1 MERFCT
7 QTIKVPFQNRTFFS
21 SETFVKL
28 PRSGNAISKIRLVLD
43 VNFVN
48 TFEEEIIKEAELI
61 IDGNSTEKLY
71 GEFMHVENQLITP
84 IEKRALLSNL
94 LCSVSP
100 GTVYLDLS
108 FACVKNKLFELSDDT
123 YLRLLFNQ
131 NGSTDELFGY
141 LLVDYLVT
149 ESIPKE
155 PYFQKNRKVSSLP
168 VFSESPIRLVVDTY
182 IPGSVYELF
191 FTVKDTSTN
200 EYVDALK
207 NVRLLIG
214 DKERFNLSGYILR
227 YIEPLKVYGRVSQKF
242 PVYVY
247 SFRLEENSYGQTNLT
262 DHQRFIFDFFD
273 NDKSYITTIWAQSRD
288 FFYKNM
294 RTKSVFTSDELVL
307 SSSVTTVSSYKT
319 IDIDASYTFYA
330 RSAEVSYSSSVD
342 VQNVT
347 VESTNAPDY
356 TITQNSITFTNID
369 SLDGDY
375 YANVVFS
382 SEGFADTTCYFR
394 FKSPTVMNNYIN
406 DQGTGFSDV
415 FFTGNPSTVI
425 DGAQRFNVYS
435 GNTLNGVST
444 PVNGISSVVIDQY
457 RNFLISNSTVVTKS
471 GGYTVSGDRYY
482 GVPSAY
488 FGTEIIPSTNVFY
501 TYTNNSLVNTNTINY
516 ARIHCCY
523 VDKNSN
529 VYVSGTTYDSSPVV
543 FDGSTTINKGT
554 GIKSFYAKY
563 TTGSKYVYSIFINES
578 SGPTKL
584 AVSSSG
590 PVLMFPVTSSSTLF
604 AMNAQYQYA
613 SPGVSVVQFDANG
626 NRIWAYNVTASSV
639 TLGMCR
645 VDLFDN
651 VYFSYTD
658 ELTNI
663 FILNKLN
670 KIGILNVSKYF
681 ASTSS
686 FSMNV
691 FFSQDTTFVSYTNV
705 TGSSAPL
712 TTSDFLK
719 NVPPGLT
726 GISAYDSN
734 GLLIKKYSSPTLNVL
749 DFTGT
754 VKSLYTTPLYDAT
767 YFSDTISYPY
777 PYGTQNLWGVFV
789 VGGYTSS
796 SSKSSDSNVFGYTV
810 TTGVYGPQS
819 SNVYPSSIVLPGV
832 ERSAALVTKVGSNGI
847 VRWASYINNV
857 VTRLYE
863 QSVSITS
870 SGNVYAS
877 GTFGKYRSNIYNSDG
892 TKFDGYLPQLGDQGV
907 YLVKYNTDGF
917 AYWQTYIDGMG
928 TDEYNY
934 SITRKFSN
942 TYITGS
948 SIQYGGTTVKAYN
961 AKTTGD
967 RLPTESGRST
977 TNKMFVVKYDTSGQ
991 AQWMAS
997 VNGGAANYAP
1007 APGDICTDSN
1017 ENVICTINFY
1027 QNYITG
1033 RFVQSDA
1040 TTFSPIL
1047 KSGSVIKM
1055 NKDGMAILGFYI
1067 ENCAVIRGVCTSP
1080 VDDSIFVCGRMPN
1093 GGIPLNF
1100 YQWNS
1105 GTSSIVNSGQSLNP
1119 ARSSSWQGFIAKY
1132 SSAGVYQW
1140 SGYVVHLNQGVG
1152 QSFGYA
1158 VGCDSYGNVYL
1169 TGDYE
1174 NSIFESVVY
1183 GSDGIGFPRVLPGKG
1198 FGAGFGDNYVGGY
1211 LTKFNSSG
1219 ICQWVVRIDSGGS
1232 IYPYINL
1239 SVDLSDNTVNV
1250 TGQYYG
1256 RNVKFYDS
1264 NGGEH
1269 DSFQPESP
1277 SQLVAYCVKYD
1288 SDGFLKVGN
1297 SY

>member
-7 QTIKVPFQNRTFFS
+7 QTIKVPFQNRTFFN

-28 PRSGNAISKIRLVLD
+28 PRSGDAVSKIRLVLD
-43 VNFVN
+43 VDFVN

-71 GEFMHVENQLITP
+71 GEFMHVENQLVTP

-108 FACVKNKLFELSDDT
+108 FECVKNKLFELSDDT
-123 YLRLLFNQ
+123 YMRLLFNQ
-131 NGSTDELFGY
+131 NGSADELFGY
-141 LLVDYLVT
+141 LLVDYVVT
-149 ESIPKE
+149 ESVPKE

-168 VFSESPIRLVVDTY
+168 VFSESPSRLVVDTY
-182 IPGSVYELF
+182 IPGSVYEIF

-207 NVRLLIG
+207 NVKLLIG

-227 YIEPLKVYGRVSQKF
+227 YIEPMKVYGRVSQKF

-247 SFRLEENSYGQTNLT
+247 SFRLDENSHGQTNLT
-262 DHQRFIFDFFD
+262 DHQRFIFDFYD
-273 NDKSYITTIWAQSRD
+273 NDASYTTTIWAQSHD
-288 FFYKNM
+288 FFYKN
-294 RTKSVFTSDELVL
+294 RKTKSVFTSEELVL
-307 SSSVTTVSSYKT
+307 SSSVTTVSSYNT
-319 IDIDASYTFYA
+319 IDIDASYTFYVNK
-330 RSAEVSYSSSVD
+330 AEVAYSSSVD

-347 VESTNAPDY
+347 VKSTNAPDY
-356 TITQNSITFTNID
+356 TITQNSITFTNVD

-382 SEGFADTTCYFR
+382 SDGFADTTCYFR

-406 DQGTGFSDV
+406 DNETGFGDV

-444 PVNGISSVVIDQY
+444 PVNGISSVVVDQY
-457 RNFLISNSTVVTKS
+457 RNFLVSNSTVVTKS
-471 GGYTVSGDRYY
+471 GGGYTVSGDRYY
-482 GVPSAY
+482 GVPSSY

-501 TYTNNSLVNTNTINY
+501 TYTNNVLVNTNTINY
-516 ARIHCCY
+516 ARVHCCY
-523 VDKNSN
+523 VDQNSN
-529 VYVSGTTYDSSPVV
+529 VYVSGTTYNSSPIV
-543 FDGSTTINKGT
+543 FDGSTTVNKGT

-563 TTGSKYVYSIFINES
+563 TAGSKYLYSVIIDES

-584 AVSSSG
+584 AVSSRG
-590 PVLMFPVTSSSTLF
+590 VVLMFPVTSSSTLF
-604 AMNAQYQYA
+604 ATAATYQYSA
-613 SPGVSVVQFDANG
+613 PGVSVVQFDANG
-626 NRIWAYNVTASSV
+626 NRVWAYNVSASSV
-639 TLGMCR
+639 TLGACR
-645 VDLFDN
+645 VDFFDN

-658 ELTNI
+658 ETTQR
-663 FILNKLN
+663 FILDKLN
-670 KIGILNVSKYF
+670 KSGDLNVSKYF
-681 ASTSS
+681 TSTSS

-691 FFSQDTTFVSYTNV
+691 FFSQDTTFVSYTNK
-705 TGSSAPL
+705 TGFRALL
-712 TTSDFLK
+712 TTTDFLK
-719 NVPPGLT
+719 NVPSGLT
-726 GISAYDSN
+726 GISSYDSN
-734 GLLIKKYSSPTLNVL
+734 GILIKKYSTPTLNVT

-754 VKSLYTTPLYDAT
+754 IKIPYTTPLYDAT

-777 PYGTQNLWGVFV
+777 PNGTQNLWGVFV
-789 VGGYTSS
+789 VGGYTSPS
-796 SSKSSDSNVFGYTV
+796 AKSSDSNVFGDTV
-810 TTGVYGPQS
+810 TTSVYGPQS
-819 SNVYPSSIVLPGV
+819 SNVYPSSKVLPDV

-847 VRWASYINNV
+847 VKWATYINNV
-857 VTRLYE
+857 VLRLTP

-877 GTFGKYRSNIYNSDG
+877 GTFGKYRSNVYNSDG

-907 YLVKYNTDGF
+907 YIVKYDTDGF
-917 AYWQTYIDGMG
+917 AYWQTYIDGVY
-928 TDEYNY
+928 TNEYNY

-942 TYITGS
+942 TYITGAS
-948 SIQYGGTTVKAYN
+948 SQSGGTTVKAYN

-967 RLPTESGRST
+967 RLPVDSGLST
-977 TNKMFVVKYDTSGQ
+977 TNKTFVVKYNNLGQ

-997 VNGGAANYAP
+997 VNGGGFTNFAP
-1007 APGDICTDSN
+1007 APADIYTDSS

-1027 QNYITG
+1027 QSGTSGQFI
-1033 RFVQSDA
+1033 QSDG
-1040 TTFSPIL
+1040 TTFSPTFY
-1047 KSGSVIKM
+1047 SGSVIKM
-1055 NKDGMAILGFYI
+1055 DKDGMGVLGFYI
-1067 ENCAVIRGVCTSP
+1067 QNCPVIAGVCTSP
-1080 VDDSIFVCGRMPN
+1080 VDDSIFVSGRMPS
-1093 GGIPLNF
+1093 GGTPLNF
-1100 YQWNS
+1100 YNWN
-1105 GTSSIVNSGQSLNP
+1105 GTSIVNSGSSLNP

-1140 SGYVVHLNQGVG
+1140 SAYVIHLNQGVG

-1158 VGCDSYGNVYL
+1158 VGCDSGGNVYL
-1169 TGDYE
+1169 AGDYE
-1174 NSIFESVVY
+1174 NDTFESVVY

-1198 FGAGFGDNYVGGY
+1198 FGAGFGDAYYGGY
-1211 LTKFNSSG
+1211 VTKFNSAG
-1219 ICQWVVRIDSGGS
+1219 ICQWVVRMDSGGS
-1232 IYPYINL
+1232 VPPYTNL
-1239 SVDLSDNTVNV
+1239 SVDLSNNTINV

-1256 RNVKFYDS
+1256 RNIKFYDS

-1277 SQLVAYCVKYD
+1277 SQLVSYCVKYD
-1288 SDGFLKVGN
+1288 SNGFLKIGN
-1297 SY
+1297 S